1 MSHTPKIACEIAADR
16 VVAARA
22 GERQSLVEVFSMR
35 SLPSGVLAPSLSAGN
50 VVDRDA
56 VRAALGNALATVG
69 GGTHDV
75 IAILPDAAVRV
86 NLLDFDKLPDRYEE
100 AAALVR
106 FRLRKAL
113 PFDMEHAALSFDVR
127 SSNGNKHVIAAVAPA
142 AVVAEYES
150 IFADEG
156 YNAGIV
162 LPSALAMLG
171 NIEGERPAMIVKV
184 DATSITVAIVDKGDL
199 RLIRV
204 LENASGAAVTGE
216 QLASEVYP
224 SAVFFEDTYHAKVES
239 VYVAGIVPL
248 AQVEPALEAHTE
260 ARVYELVSG
269 RHVEPGSADAAA
281 RGALAAVVGALVG

>member
-1 MSHTPKIACEIAADR
+1 MAHRPKIACEIAADR

-22 GERQSLVEVFSMR
+22 SERETVVEAFSMR
-35 SLPSGVLAPSLSAGN
+35 SIARGAIGPSLAAGN
-50 VVDRDA
+50 VVNRDA
-56 VRAALGNALATVG
+56 VRSALADALSTVG
-69 GGTHDV
+69 GGTREV

-86 NLLDFDKLPDRYEE
+86 NLLDFDKLPDRRED

-106 FRLRKAL
+106 FRLRKAM

-127 SSNGNKHVIAAVAPA
+127 SNNGQKQVVAAVAPA

-150 IFADEG
+150 LFADEG

-171 NIEGERPAMIVKV
+171 NIEGESPAMVVKV
-184 DATSITVAIVDKGDL
+184 DATSITVAIVDRGEL

-204 LENASGAAVTGE
+204 LENAPGAGVTGE

-224 SAVFFEDTYHAKVES
+224 SAVFFEDTYHARIES

-248 AQVEPALEAHTE
+248 AQVAPALEAHTE
-260 ARVYELVSG
+260 ARVHELVSG
-269 RHVEPGSADAAA
+269 RHVEPGSADAAG
-281 RGALAAVVGALVG
+281 RGALAAVVGALLA